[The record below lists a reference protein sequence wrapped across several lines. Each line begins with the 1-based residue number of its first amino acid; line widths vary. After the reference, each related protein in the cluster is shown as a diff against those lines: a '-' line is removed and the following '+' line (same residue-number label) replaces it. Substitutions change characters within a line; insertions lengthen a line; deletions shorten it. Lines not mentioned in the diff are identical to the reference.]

1 MDAIALHA
9 LERTLTYGC
18 YGLTLACA
26 FHLLYPL
33 VRVRVRRG
41 KGNKRAP
48 WFTRSVSMLG
58 FALALSTPAAAS
70 GSRRPDPPYRRA
82 AAAVPPWSPTGGS
95 PPHPSVGSGA
105 RQFDETMAQVHPA
118 IHGRRTRRSADVA
131 PLFPREGRTRVQPSA
146 SANSEPTRSL
156 DRCDERRACMAAHPS
171 GRPRFHVV
179 RPGDSLW
186 TIASAV
192 LGTEDPVPVARY
204 WARIHRANR
213 EVIGPDPDLLHP
225 GQKLT
230 LPSTRELAQDR

>member
-1 MDAIALHA
+1 MNALV
-9 LERTLTYGC
+9 RTMTYAC

-26 FHLLYPL
+26 FHLLYPV

-41 KGNKRAP
+41 KGSKRTP

-82 AAAVPPWSPTGGS
+82 AAAVPPWSQTGGS
-95 PPHPSVGSGA
+95 PPRPPVGSGA
-105 RQFDETMAQVHPA
+105 RQFDEAMAQVHPA
-118 IHGRRTRRSADVA
+118 IHGRRIHRSADLG
-131 PLFPREGRTRVQPSA
+131 PLFPREGRARVPPPTSDD
-146 SANSEPTRSL
+146 SEPARSE
-156 DRCDERRACMAAHPS
+156 DRCAERRACMAAHPS
-171 GRPRFHVV
+171 SRPRFHVV

-213 EVIGPDPDLLHP
+213 EVIGPNPDLIYP

-230 LPSTRELAQDR
+230 LPSARELAQDR